1 MCYFA
6 SKYDNRH
13 QNTDVAVIAKLISK
27 VVKMYIS
34 LLDQLQIKTE
44 YESDDCTYFAFIF
57 LFKLLCFK

>member
-13 QNTDVAVIAKLISK
+13 QNTDVAVVAKLISK

-34 LLDQLQIKTE
+34 LLDQQQIKTE
-44 YESDDCTYFAFIF
+44 FDSDECTHFAFIF
-57 LFKLLCFK
+57 LF